1 MTTSARKLQA
11 VADLRQKLQGQ
22 LGLKHQD
29 FLSFSLWQEGLP
41 RPGLVEI
48 SGSLGSGKTEA
59 MLVFLKEHPEL
70 RVVWLEEKFN
80 FFPTSLGQH
89 QLRPDR
95 FLFVAAGKENA
106 DWAFQQVISA
116 QIFDVVIL
124 AGLKWNETGLR
135 RAQILS
141 EKNNASVVCLQ
152 NESPQK
158 SGTWA
163 FDFQLQSIRT
173 SEGVKLRR
181 AGAAVVRS
189 ARILSLRGSE
199 L

>member
-11 VADLRQKLQGQ
+11 VADLREKLQGQ
-22 LGLKHQD
+22 LGLKHQK
-29 FLSFSLWQEGLP
+29 FLSFSLWESGMP

-59 MLVFLKEHPEL
+59 VLVFLKEHPEL
-70 RVVWLEEKFN
+70 RVVWIEERFN
-80 FFPTSLGQH
+80 FFPTCLGQH
-89 QLRPDR
+89 QLSADR
-95 FLFVAAGKENA
+95 FLFIAARKDNA

-124 AGLKWNETGLR
+124 SGVVWNETSLR

-152 NESPQK
+152 NESVRK
-158 SGTWA
+158 AVWA

-173 SEGVKLRR
+173 SEGLSLRR
-181 AGAAVVRS
+181 AGTSVSRS
-189 ARILSLRGSE
+189 ARILSFRGSE
-199 L
+199 E